1 MKGSH
6 KQLKEY
12 FLGSLDKK
20 ASEYIGVQIISDPS
34 FEDQLMIAENELM
47 EDFLEKNLTPAEEKL
62 FYSNFLICEDRVNDL
77 KALSL
82 LKSYARSISQTEDLS
97 NNSINPIDSF
107 WTTLKNAFSNH
118 LRPATAILSLIL
130 ILFLGGLIWIY
141 LKNSGFQPTQL
152 EQEYAQLNQ
161 KDLSNLSDYSNYT
174 NLGLIS
180 VTLRDASVSPKLN
193 VSNATEKVFFRLPL
207 PIAVADK
214 DLLNIE
220 VLSNQKSIFTQQKI
234 QIYQNQNG
242 QEVRLLLPK
251 SILNNGQYQIK
262 LINPNSNLAP
272 IIYTF
277 AVE

>member
-1 MKGSH
+1 M
-6 KQLKEY
+6 
-12 FLGSLDKK
+12 
-20 ASEYIGVQIISDPS
+20 
-34 FEDQLMIAENELM
+34 
-47 EDFLEKNLTPAEEKL
+47 
-62 FYSNFLICEDRVNDL
+62 
-77 KALSL
+77 
-82 LKSYARSISQTEDLS
+82 
-97 NNSINPIDSF
+97 
-107 WTTLKNAFSNH
+107 KNAFSIH

-130 ILFLGGLIWIY
+130 ILFLGGLIWVY
-141 LKNSGFQPTQL
+141 LNNSSYQPTQL

-234 QIYQNQNG
+234 QIYKNQNG
-242 QEVRLLLPK
+242 QEVRIFLPK
-251 SILNNGQYQIK
+251 SILIKGQYQIK
-262 LINPNSNLAP
+262 LTNPNSNLAP
-272 IIYTF
+272 FIYSF